1 MENELDTALHIEEV
15 NTLEQALQV
24 DFEASVEMPTG
35 KMQDLQSP
43 PTAQEEM
50 HRSPFRKMFQ
60 PSEKVELNGLLD
72 VGCFQVVD
80 EKDAPKGRK
89 VVGSR
94 WVRTYKGDG
103 HGSCSKTKSRGVAKG
118 FTQVQ
123 YVDYHET
130 TSPPPAK
137 TIASISNEKGLHVF
151 TLTWLGRLCRR
162 LLRKKVICACLP
174 VAVNS
179 LAKS

>member
-43 PTAQEEM
+43 PTAQEEV

-60 PSEKVELNGLLD
+60 PSEKVELNGLLA

-103 HGSCSKTKSRGVAKG
+103 MEVARKQNPEGLRKDSLKSRM
-118 FTQVQ
+118 
-123 YVDYHET
+123 
-130 TSPPPAK
+130 
-137 TIASISNEKGLHVF
+137 
-151 TLTWLGRLCRR
+151 
-162 LLRKKVICACLP
+162 
-174 VAVNS
+174 
-179 LAKS
+179 

>member
-1 MENELDTALHIEEV
+1 
-15 NTLEQALQV
+15 
-24 DFEASVEMPTG
+24 MPTG
-35 KMQDLQSP
+35 KMQDLQPP
-43 PTAQEEM
+43 PTAQEEV
-50 HRSPFRKMFQ
+50 HRSPFRKIFQ
-60 PSEKVELNGLLD
+60 HSEKVELNGLLD

-103 HGSCSKTKSRGVAKG
+103 HVSCSKTKSRGVAKG

-123 YVDYHET
+123 DVDYRET

-137 TIASISNEKGLHVF
+137 MIASISNEKGLPVF
-151 TLTWLGRLCRR
+151 TLTWLRRLCTR

-179 LAKS
+179 LVKS